1 MKEEEEI
8 VSSRNLRGKLVEA
21 RKIRSKFERSASSL
35 SEEKKNLS
43 SIVRAFHGRESHL
56 LFPALRF
63 LSLSRPEKLAS
74 RDADPFIV
82 ILLSGGSTREGWTGG

>member
-1 MKEEEEI
+1 M
-8 VSSRNLRGKLVEA
+8 EA

>member
-35 SEEKKNLS
+35 SGEEES
-43 SIVRAFHGRESHL
+43 IIVRAFHGRESHL
-56 LFPALRF
+56 LFPAHRF

>member
-56 LFPALRF
+56 LFRF